1 MWWLF
6 SLLNFSVPM
15 LGLYD
20 KFSYYSFE
28 KEIIGLFILGVVPGT
43 SIQLNYYQL
52 YIFMLFILGLL
63 VSYEIMKFTKK
74 QLLASYKKK
83 ISEQLKLISI

>member
-15 LGLYD
+15 LSLYD

-52 YIFMLFILGLL
+52 YIFMLFVFGLL
-63 VSYEIMKFTKK
+63 IFYKVMKYSKK
-74 QLLASYKKK
+74 QLASAYKKK
-83 ISEQLKLISI
+83 LSEHLKLISI